1 METIR
6 NKILFVDDEPAIRM
20 LYSDELSEEGYEVMT
35 CGDGLELMKAIRKES
50 PDLIVMDIRLER
62 DNGLDL
68 LQGLR
73 DIHPNLP
80 VILCTAYPV
89 FEHDMKSRAADYH
102 VTKSS
107 NLQELKSIIQM
118 AIPGEDSAQSAKT
131 RTRLREQEWTP
142 QEQNT
147 IFRWPTRGRPGAGRA
162 TSGLPITNEA

>member
-6 NKILFVDDEPAIRM
+6 NKILIVDHNPAIRL

-35 CGDGLELMKAIRKES
+35 CGDGLELMNAIRKES

-80 VILCTAYPV
+80 VLLCTAYPL
-89 FEHDMKSRAADYH
+89 FEHNMKSNAADYY

-118 AIPGEDSAQSAKT
+118 AIRGEDSAQTAKT
-131 RTRLREQEWTP
+131 RSRLREQERTP

-147 IFRWPTRGRPGAGRA
+147 ISRSLARERSWARMT
-162 TSGLPITNEA
+162 TSGLPVTNET